1 VPRPNPPRSLQSE
14 DNLAR
19 RVAYEREQRGWTY
32 DGLAKRLTEAGC
44 SIQGSAIYKIE
55 KGTPRRRISVDELV
69 AFAEVFEVNVADLL
83 IPLELMAE
91 QKVVSLIA
99 DLRHRYAVLVARVDE
114 MQGTVE
120 EIATLAGSV
129 SDERRHLILQQLW
142 DSVIDVASERQ
153 VRYKESEN
161 VFGQLI
167 TRIHQLAHGSS
178 SGKVT
183 DGEHRETS

>member
-1 VPRPNPPRSLQSE
+1 
-14 DNLAR
+14 
-19 RVAYEREQRGWTY
+19 
-32 DGLAKRLTEAGC
+32 
-44 SIQGSAIYKIE
+44 
-55 KGTPRRRISVDELV
+55 
-69 AFAEVFEVNVADLL
+69 LL

-91 QKVVSLIA
+91 QKAVSLIA
-99 DLRHRYAVLVARVDE
+99 DLRHRFAVLVTRVDE

-120 EIATLAGSV
+120 EVATLAGSV
-129 SDERRHLILQQLW
+129 SDERRHLILKQLW

-167 TRIHQLAHGSS
+167 RRIHQLAHGSI

-183 DGEHRETS
+183 NG